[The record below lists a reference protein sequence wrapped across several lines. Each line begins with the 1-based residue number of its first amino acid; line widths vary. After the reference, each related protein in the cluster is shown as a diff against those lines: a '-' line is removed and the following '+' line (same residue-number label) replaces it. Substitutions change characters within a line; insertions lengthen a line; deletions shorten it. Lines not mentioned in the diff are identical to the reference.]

1 MIGEENLDVRTVTLG
16 VNLNRCA
23 GQDGAASRLG
33 SVAQWCLDTGSAAL
47 LRPVAGPLAEHFARE
62 VLGQAIDI
70 EYLQHGDRFGWLA
83 LELAAGAPQRAAPAA
98 APADFPRVDSAEQRA
113 RDADRLGILN
123 EELRNEQQKLADLR
137 KEFNNGEPERHGDER
152 NYAKYQER
160 VAQMRDSIS
169 RSEKNIEAL
178 KREIATIR

>member
-1 MIGEENLDVRTVTLG
+1 MTTRLLLLLALLGASAAARADGPIYLCVDAAGHKELTDTNKPGCKVLDVPGSTI
-16 VNLNRCA
+16 
-23 GQDGAASRLG
+23 AAPPR
-33 SVAQWCLDTGSAAL
+33 
-47 LRPVAGPLAEHFARE
+47 H
-62 VLGQAIDI
+62 QAP
-70 EYLQHGDRFGWLA
+70 
-83 LELAAGAPQRAAPAA
+83 APARAAP

-123 EELRNEQQKLADLR
+123 EELRSEQQKLAELR

-169 RSEKNIEAL
+169 RSEKNVEAL
-178 KREIATIR
+178 KREIANIR

>member
-1 MIGEENLDVRTVTLG
+1 MTTRLLLLLALLGASAAARADGPIYLCVDAAGHKELTDANKPGCKVLDVPGSTI
-16 VNLNRCA
+16 
-23 GQDGAASRLG
+23 AAPPR
-33 SVAQWCLDTGSAAL
+33 
-47 LRPVAGPLAEHFARE
+47 R
-62 VLGQAIDI
+62 QAP
-70 EYLQHGDRFGWLA
+70 
-83 LELAAGAPQRAAPAA
+83 APARAAP

-123 EELRNEQQKLADLR
+123 EELRSEQQKLAELR

-178 KREIATIR
+178 KREIANIR